1 MLKAL
6 RDFLQSAFAQ
16 PDLEAGA
23 ETDDHSLRLAIAALL
38 VEMSRAD
45 FVEDEAEGD
54 KLRELLGQHFAL
66 EQAEAQRLLG
76 EAGDRAQ
83 EMVSLHEFTR
93 AVHEN
98 LSDPQKHRFLEMLL
112 HVALADGRFDKH
124 ERHLLDKIAD
134 LIYVRRADYVRIR
147 DRQLSEAGLS

>member
-6 RDFLQSAFAQ
+6 RDFLQSSFAQ
-16 PDLEAGA
+16 PDLEAGTEA
-23 ETDDHSLRLAIAALL
+23 DEHSLRMAIAALL

-45 FVEDEAEGD
+45 FVEDEAEAG
-54 KLRELLGQHFAL
+54 KLRELLAQHFSL
-66 EQAEAQRLLG
+66 EQAEAEHLLG
-76 EAGDRAQ
+76 QAGDHAS

-93 AVHEN
+93 AIHEN
-98 LSDPQKHRFLEMLL
+98 LSEPQKHRFLEMLL

-124 ERHLLDKIAD
+124 ERHLLNKIAD

-147 DRQLSEAGLS
+147 DRLLAEY